1 MKLFLKKLKKA
12 LTNPKLALL
21 VLLNSELIAHFFPD
35 SIYLKMKY
43 RLFMGKKLNLKNPQS
58 FNEKLQW
65 LKLHDRRPEYTK
77 MVDKYEVRKHI
88 AETIGEEYL
97 IPLLGVW
104 DNPDDI
110 DFDKLPDQFVLK
122 CTHNSGLGMCI
133 CNDKSKLDIEK
144 VKKELKKG
152 LKQNYFI
159 TSREWPYKNVKPR
172 IIAEKYMVD
181 ESGIEL
187 KDYKIFCFNGT
198 AEYVEVDFN
207 RHIEHKLNPYDFEWN
222 PLNFC
227 DSSKNDYAADIRKPE
242 KIEEMR
248 KIAEELAKNVTYLR
262 VDFYSIY
269 SKIYVGELTFYPG
282 SGFIQFDP
290 MSTDMKY
297 GTMLN
302 LEGIEKS

>member
-1 MKLFLKKLKKA
+1 MKSVLKKLKKA
-12 LTNPKLALL
+12 VNNPKIILL
-21 VLLNSELIAHFFPD
+21 VALNNEKIARLFSD
-35 SIYLKMKY
+35 KLYLKLKY
-43 RLFMGKKLNLKNPQS
+43 RLTMGKKLNLKSPQT

-65 LKLHDRRPEYTK
+65 LKLYDRNPEYTK
-77 MVDKYEVRKHI
+77 MVDKYEVRKYI

-97 IPLLGVW
+97 IPLIGVW
-104 DNPDDI
+104 DSPDDI
-110 DFDKLPDQFVLK
+110 DFESLPNKFVLK

-133 CNDKSKLDIEK
+133 SKDKAQLDIAK

-187 KDYKIFCFNGT
+187 KDYKIFCFNGK

-207 RHIEHKLNPYDFEWN
+207 RHIEHKLNPYDFEWK

-227 DSSKNDYAADIRKPE
+227 DSSKNDYSANIKKPE
-242 KIEEMR
+242 KLEEMR
-248 KIAEELAKNVTYLR
+248 KIAEKFANNIPYLR

-282 SGFIQFDP
+282 SGFIQFEP
-290 MSTDMKY
+290 MSTDFKY
-297 GTMLN
+297 GEMLD
-302 LEGIEKS
+302 LERIEKS